1 MNIVYKLGS
10 KGPEV
15 VRIQMQLADL
25 GFYGG
30 AVDGVLGGATEGA
43 VRAFQRAR
51 GIATDGVLGNETWGL
66 LFPAEP
72 IPAPDLLRQPLA
84 HRCLAL
90 TGSFET
96 NRPVPDC
103 FAGLSGNFDGQGLSF
118 GALQWNIGQRSLQP
132 LLESMNERH
141 KDTLSAIFGSN
152 YQILLAILKAPPPDQ
167 LAWAIS
173 IQDGLHNTI
182 HEPWKGQLLALG
194 RNPEFQAIEVAC
206 AHQLHAEGLALCTTF
221 GLHSQRAVALM
232 FDIKVQNGTISPIVR
247 AQIESDFAELDGG
260 KADEIERLRI
270 VANRRADAA
279 NPRWAEDVR
288 ARKLT
293 IANGSGRVHGV
304 PYDLEAQYGINLSP
318 EPALAG

>member
-1 MNIVYKLGS
+1 MSTTYKLGS

-15 VRIQMQLADL
+15 GQIQKRLSDL
-25 GFYGG
+25 GLYGG
-30 AVDGVLGGATEGA
+30 PIDGVFGGATETG
-43 VRAFQRAR
+43 VRAFQRVGGAVED
-51 GIATDGVLGNETWGL
+51 GIVGNETWGL
-66 LFPAEP
+66 LFPAQP
-72 IPAPDLLRQPLA
+72 IPVPDLLGQPLA

-132 LLESMNERH
+132 LLKSMNDQH
-141 KDTLSAIFGSN
+141 ADTLDAIFGTN
-152 YQILLAILKAPPPDQ
+152 YKILVAMLSAPAADQ

-173 IQDGLHNTI
+173 IQDGLHNAI
-182 HEPWKGQLLALG
+182 HEPWRGQLLALG
-194 RNPEFQAIEVAC
+194 RHPEFQAIEVAC
-206 AHQLHAEGLALCTTF
+206 AHQLHAEGLGLCTTF

-232 FDIKVQNGTISPIVR
+232 FDIKVQNGSISPVVQ
-247 AQIESDFAELDGG
+247 AQIESEFSMLDGA
-260 KADEIERLRI
+260 ADEVERLRI

-304 PYDLEAQYGINLSP
+304 PYDLEAQYGISLTSEQP
-318 EPALAG
+318 